1 MAVTVISLLVATKS
15 VFQPKYLSW
24 VSDQW
29 TELLPVLSNSSL
41 TSNSYSTNHL
51 TFPKAVPYTLP
62 SLLVNGITTVLF
74 LSVYFIFTLSVFNCG
89 LHHLLSRLL
98 KLSPKLFPFNLAPKT
113 IYLPNY
119 HQNEGF
125 NNSVMFFPV
134 CCTFQWP
141 SIAEKTKGHFLGIIH
156 SSMPLSY
163 SSLTI
168 QDHLMLLCQ
177 SLPTNDHHIH
187 VIKQI

>member
-1 MAVTVISLLVATKS
+1 MEHQDSCCSQYFLDTLSPTQPSDASNFGGQVQSFPTTGPFRNTSFIRKQRGSLLDCFK
-15 VFQPKYLSW
+15 
-24 VSDQW
+24 
-29 TELLPVLSNSSL
+29 E
-41 TSNSYSTNHL
+41 
-51 TFPKAVPYTLP
+51 
-62 SLLVNGITTVLF
+62 

-134 CCTFQWP
+134 CCTFQ
-141 SIAEKTKGHFLGIIH
+141 
-156 SSMPLSY
+156 
-163 SSLTI
+163 
-168 QDHLMLLCQ
+168 
-177 SLPTNDHHIH
+177 
-187 VIKQI
+187 